1 MKSRDKV
8 LRQTNECKTV
18 EILPELAEIE
28 EQINYIIFV
37 QHPEFIN
44 YDNGN
49 VRCKILKRYYQLI
62 NIDKKNKLY
71 VIDTSY
77 KDEKSIITVPII
89 YTKYVCSS
97 YKQLSNEYIQYFDLV

>member
-1 MKSRDKV
+1 M
-8 LRQTNECKTV
+8 
-18 EILPELAEIE
+18 
-28 EQINYIIFV
+28 
-37 QHPEFIN
+37 
-44 YDNGN
+44 
-49 VRCKILKRYYQLI
+49 KRYYQLI

-97 YKQLSNEYIQYFDLV
+97 YKQLSNEYIQYFDLVWFGQAIGQGHGHGRTDKQFWHLSFDVRSINWEIDYN